1 MSQIV
6 TRKGPVGEDKDKR
19 QTDSPVKD
27 MKKKLAANAEK
38 EKQAAEKNAEKSQ
51 AEKKID
57 KGAEK
62 TQSDK
67 KGEKVSDK
75 QPNEKKTD
83 RAAEKQGEKKAEKIE
98 KSAEKPDKKEKAD
111 KNTDKKDK
119 TEKSA
124 DKKDLEKKETEK
136 VQEKKEKASDKKDVA
151 LTEKAKEDSTAKEA
165 GKPEAECSK
174 PKSKEPSN
182 VPNVA
187 SVANATHSANVTNGA
202 NITNAANVSNVANVA
217 GVSNGVNGDA
227 TNGDTVSSEDED
239 DRDDMFPEL
248 AYDDSDGDF
257 EPPTPEG
264 RSYTR
269 RSQSKVLKLKE
280 DTPLSDRKLRSSG
293 SPKPDKKKESP
304 RKNDTNVILEEA
316 GDGTKPGEL
325 HVDNEERVKVDTN
338 YSRSRVKVSP
348 YRRLHEDSS
357 LLAEYTGNNST
368 MEMDITES
376 SWSEASYFSGLRTI
390 RGRRSYKTYKD
401 SHARTHSSLA
411 DTASPGLSSEAPVRP
426 TGTVVG
432 RKRRPEGEGPGVEAD
447 SSKRARLVDRLT
459 RPFRMATTAIP
470 VRSHSEIVG
479 INTDLPLSAP
489 VSSESFDPEALKC
502 EAPAPRPGL
511 QAAHADKDGRRCVIV

>member
-227 TNGDTVSSEDED
+227 TNGDT
-239 DRDDMFPEL
+239 
-248 AYDDSDGDF
+248 
-257 EPPTPEG
+257 
-264 RSYTR
+264 
-269 RSQSKVLKLKE
+269 SKVLKLKE